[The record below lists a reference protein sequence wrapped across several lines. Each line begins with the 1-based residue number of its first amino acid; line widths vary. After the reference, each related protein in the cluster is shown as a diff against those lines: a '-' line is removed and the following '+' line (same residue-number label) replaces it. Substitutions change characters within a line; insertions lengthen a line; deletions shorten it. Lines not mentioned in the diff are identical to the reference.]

1 MNKVYLYKRPNK
13 QLELVINGLVVKD
26 DFTSEYYDA
35 TTRSEIDSV
44 IQSADGI
51 NRLDSEY
58 LNDDIDMNIT
68 FKSYED
74 GVLDTDADFDGTFQY
89 KIVFI
94 DQT

>member
-1 MNKVYLYKRPNK
+1 MNKIELYKRPNK
-13 QLELVINGLVVKD
+13 KLELAINGLIAKD
-26 DFTSEYYDA
+26 DFTSEYLDS
-35 TTRSEIDSV
+35 TTISEIDSA

-51 NRLDSEY
+51 NRLDGEY

-74 GVLDTDADFDGTFQY
+74 GELDTDADFDGTFQY
-89 KIVFI
+89 KIIFI